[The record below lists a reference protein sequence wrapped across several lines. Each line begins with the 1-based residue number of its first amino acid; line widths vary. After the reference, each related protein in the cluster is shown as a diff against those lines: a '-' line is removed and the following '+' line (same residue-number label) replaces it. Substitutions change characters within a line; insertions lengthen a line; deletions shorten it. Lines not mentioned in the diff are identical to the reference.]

1 MSPEVGL
8 HCGDGGAYAHAQ
20 PGARARA
27 REVSS
32 CVCSWLAHCLACAV
46 RPTGARPG
54 SPRRSCVARAP
65 PSPHAPAAAPCV
77 SGCWARSPR
86 AQWTVASPTKQAP
99 GGSAARLVR
108 ARLREWR
115 VSTAASLRARP
126 SHRRQFRLSTAC
138 ASSSAPLRPAPP
150 PCGGAAP
157 APAAPAFGFC
167 RPSIA
172 GPPNHIGGG
181 VVVVERGA
189 PSDGAFETS
198 ARAPPG
204 RIRRARRARGTAR
217 GQKPSRTSSRPIS
230 KPMPLRASATGGA
243 PTRLPP
249 AHQIARVAHPKKEK
263 KKVLSLRGGG
273 E

>member
-1 MSPEVGL
+1 MSPEVEL

-54 SPRRSCVARAP
+54 SPRRSCDVRAP

-77 SGCWARSPR
+77 SGCWARSPG
-86 AQWTVASPTKQAP
+86 AQWTDASPTKQAP

-115 VSTAASLRARP
+115 VSTAASLRVRP

-150 PCGGAAP
+150 PRGGAAP
-157 APAAPAFGFC
+157 APAAPALGFC

-172 GPPNHIGGG
+172 GPPNHFGGG

-198 ARAPPG
+198 ARAPRG
-204 RIRRARRARGTAR
+204 RMRRARRARGTAR
-217 GQKPSRTSSRPIS
+217 GQKPSRTSSRPDFKTDAIACECNGRC
-230 KPMPLRASATGGA
+230 PDAA
-243 PTRLPP
+243 PSSP
-249 AHQIARVAHPKKEK
+249 HIK
-263 KKVLSLRGGG
+263 
-273 E
+273 

>member
-1 MSPEVGL
+1 MSLEVEL
-8 HCGDGGAYAHAQ
+8 HCGDRGAYAHAQ

-54 SPRRSCVARAP
+54 SPRRSCDVRAP

-77 SGCWARSPR
+77 SGCWARSPG
-86 AQWTVASPTKQAP
+86 AQWTDASPTKQAP

-115 VSTAASLRARP
+115 VSTAASLRVRP

-150 PCGGAAP
+150 PRGGAAP
-157 APAAPAFGFC
+157 APAAPALGFC

-172 GPPNHIGGG
+172 GPPNHFGGG
-181 VVVVERGA
+181 VVVVERLPPMGRLKRPPAPLAAGCGA
-189 PSDGAFETS
+189 RGALGE
-198 ARAPPG
+198 RLEVKNHHG
-204 RIRRARRARGTAR
+204 RARDRFQNRCHCVRVQRAVPRRGSL
-217 GQKPSRTSSRPIS
+217 Q
-230 KPMPLRASATGGA
+230 
-243 PTRLPP
+243 PP
-249 AHQIARVAHPKKEK
+249 HQIARVAHPKKRRK
-263 KKVLSLRGGG
+263 KWCPCVAGG